1 MNEKVREINRERNKQ
16 REGERDRERQ
26 TDRETERKR
35 AISRENYI
43 RASLEQRDILFCR
56 APLQR
61 PIAGVHYLF

>member
-16 REGERDRERQ
+16 REGERETER
-26 TDRETERKR
+26 DRETEREKER

-61 PIAGVHYLF
+61 PIAGIPSLF